1 MKKYR
6 SEQKCLNC
14 GSHVEAKFCP
24 QCGQENIETRE
35 PFLGFLIHSIGH
47 YFHFDS
53 KFQKSFVPLITQPGK
68 LTTEYIAGKRAS
80 YIHPVSMYLFIS
92 LVFFLTIGLHQSDVD
107 PLKTISNPKIIQSQL
122 DSLRKIDTAKLSRRE
137 RAELRQKVTDL
148 KELNKGLSDVKN
160 GFNSGSGNLKLNL
173 GDTDST
179 YVSIR
184 DYEQKQAKLPAAKR
198 DSWLSAYFIKKSILL
213 EQKYGDE
220 LLNKI
225 VETVQHQLP
234 KMMFILMPLFA
245 LILSFSFYKSKLY
258 FIEHLI
264 YTIHVHSFLFL
275 LFCFIDL
282 LGMSWKAAGDI
293 GVGIGMLISL
303 WYIYRSMRRVYQKGR
318 AHTLAKFLLLSFIY
332 FVLLIISFIG
342 ILLFSVA
349 TL

>member
-6 SEQKCLNC
+6 SEQECLNC
-14 GSHVEAKFCP
+14 GAHVEAKFCP

-35 PFLGFLIHSIGH
+35 PFLHFLIHSIGH

-53 KFQKSFVPLITQPGK
+53 KFQKSFIPLITQPGK

-92 LVFFLTIGLHQSDVD
+92 LVFFLTIGIHQSDVD
-107 PLKTISNPKIIQSQL
+107 PLKSIPNPKIIRTQL
-122 DSLRKIDTAKLSRRE
+122 DSLKKIDTAELSRKE
-137 RAELRQKVTDL
+137 RVVLRQKITDL
-148 KELNKGLSDVKN
+148 TKLTKGISDVKN

-173 GDTDST
+173 GGDTSN
-179 YVSIR
+179 YVSIP
-184 DYEQKQAKLPAAKR
+184 DYEQKQAKLPPAKR
-198 DSWLSAYFIKKSILL
+198 DSWLSAYFTKKSILL
-213 EQKYGDE
+213 QQKYGDE
-220 LLNKI
+220 LLKKI
-225 VETVQHQLP
+225 METVQHQLP

-245 LILSFSFYKSKLY
+245 LILSLSFYKSKLY

-275 LFCFIDL
+275 LFCFIEL
-282 LGMSWKAAGDI
+282 LGMAWNAAGEI
-293 GVGIGMLISL
+293 AVSIGMLISF

-318 AHTLAKFLLLSFIY
+318 AHTLAKFLLLSFTY